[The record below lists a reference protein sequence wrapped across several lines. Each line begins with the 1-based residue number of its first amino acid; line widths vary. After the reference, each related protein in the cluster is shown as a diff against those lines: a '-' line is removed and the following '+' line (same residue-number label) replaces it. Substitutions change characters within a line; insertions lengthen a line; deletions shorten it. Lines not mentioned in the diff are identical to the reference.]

1 MVRDKKRRRKEGEEN
16 KPTKKS
22 ESKSFL
28 KKRAPF
34 YLAGIAL
41 VVAFVIPELMQGN
54 LENSFPD
61 LVPEDQQVVD
71 TLMGYSG
78 PNEAGLTVM
87 DAIKN
92 KIAEEYPDEKIYDNK
107 KTNVELSVSNVELEN
122 YQVVLN
128 FESYKGEMNYDW
140 NIDTSSGKITSN
152 NPESKHIIE
161 LVDFY
166 D

>member
-1 MVRDKKRRRKEGEEN
+1 MGKEKKRKGA
-16 KPTKKS
+16 KPKRTDA
-22 ESKSFL
+22 KSFL

-41 VVAFVIPELMQGN
+41 LVVFVIPEMTKGG
-54 LENSFPD
+54 LESS
-61 LVPEDQQVVD
+61 LPELTDNEQQIFDV
-71 TLMGYSG
+71 LMGYNG
-78 PNEAGLTVM
+78 PNEKGLTVM

-92 KIAEEYPDEKIYDNK
+92 KISDEYPDEKIFDNK
-107 KTNVELSVSNVELEN
+107 KTKVGLTISNIDSEN
-122 YQVVLN
+122 YQIILN

-140 NIDTSSGKITSN
+140 NVNSNSEKIISN
-152 NPESKHIIE
+152 NSESKHIIE

>member
-1 MVRDKKRRRKEGEEN
+1 MGKEKKRKEA
-16 KPTKKS
+16 KPKRTDA
-22 ESKSFL
+22 KSFL

-41 VVAFVIPELMQGN
+41 LVVFVIPEITKGGLESSLPELTDKEQQIFDVLM
-54 LENSFPD
+54 SYD
-61 LVPEDQQVVD
+61 
-71 TLMGYSG
+71 G

-92 KIAEEYPDEKIYDNK
+92 KISDEYPDEKIFDNK
-107 KTNVELSVSNVELEN
+107 KTKVGLTVSNIDSEN
-122 YQVVLN
+122 YQIILN

-140 NIDTSSGKITSN
+140 NVNSNSGKIISN
-152 NPESKHIIE
+152 NSESKHIIE

>member
-1 MVRDKKRRRKEGEEN
+1 MGKEKKRKEA
-16 KPTKKS
+16 KPKRTDA
-22 ESKSFL
+22 KSFL

-41 VVAFVIPELMQGN
+41 LVVFVIPELTKGG
-54 LENSFPD
+54 LESS
-61 LVPEDQQVVD
+61 LPELTANEQQIFD
-71 TLMGYSG
+71 ILMGYNG

-92 KIAEEYPDEKIYDNK
+92 KISDEYPDEKIFDNK
-107 KTNVELSVSNVELEN
+107 KTNVELDISNIDAQE
-122 YQVVLN
+122 YQIILN

-140 NIDTSSGKITSN
+140 NIDSDSGKITSN